1 MLVKRERGNV
11 RRGWGKNRG
20 ASERTDGV
28 DVGEGESGNGGQP
41 RRRGVEVR
49 GQMERMLV
57 LLVGMGMLCSLGDVG
72 LRGVGMRVEVY
83 MILAWVIRWYE

>member
-28 DVGEGESGNGGQP
+28 DVGEGDSGNGGQP
-41 RRRGVEVR
+41 RRRGTKR
-49 GQMERMLV
+49 RRDASGGIYDS
-57 LLVGMGMLCSLGDVG
+57 GMGD
-72 LRGVGMRVEVY
+72 
-83 MILAWVIRWYE
+83 